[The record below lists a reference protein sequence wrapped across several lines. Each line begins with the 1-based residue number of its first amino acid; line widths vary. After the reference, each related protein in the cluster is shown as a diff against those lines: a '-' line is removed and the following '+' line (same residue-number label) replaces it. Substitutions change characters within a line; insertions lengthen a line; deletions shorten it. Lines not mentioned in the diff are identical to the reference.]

1 MPDFKKKFSRI
12 FDQHINKIYRFVYLK
27 VNSQEIAQD
36 ITSEVFLRGW
46 QAFKK
51 AYNPCPMPQNK
62 IKNISAFLYQ
72 IARNL
77 VIDHYREKQKKQTVS
92 IENMEIVDP
101 GIGLEEKAAI
111 DSDIEQ
117 IRKGL
122 LRLKQDYQDVIIWHY
137 LDDLSVSEI
146 AKILNKPETTVR
158 VMIHRG
164 LKHLRALIQTE

>member
-1 MPDFKKKFSRI
+1 MANFKKRFSII

-51 AYNPCPMPQNK
+51 AYNPCPNPQNK
-62 IKNISAFLYQ
+62 IKNIPAFLYQ

-77 VIDHYREKQKKQTVS
+77 VIDYYRDKQKKQTVS
-92 IENMEIVDP
+92 IENMEIIAP
-101 GIGLEEKAAI
+101 GPGLEEKAVL
-111 DSDIEQ
+111 DSDIKQ
-117 IRKGL
+117 IKAGL
-122 LRLKQDYQDVIIWHY
+122 LSLKQDYQDVIIWHY
-137 LDDLSVSEI
+137 LDDLPVSEI
-146 AKILNKPETTVR
+146 AKILNKPEATIR

-164 LKHLRALIQTE
+164 LKQLRSVIQE